1 MHDIR
6 AVRSD
11 PAGFDAALA
20 RRGLP
25 PVSAELLAQDADRRA
40 ALTALQEKQARRN
53 AVAREVGQ
61 GRRTGADTTAMEVE
75 AAALRNETE
84 ALETQ
89 SAGMDD
95 AIRRVLE
102 GLPNVLDADVPD
114 VERAREIGAD
124 RVEIYTGPYAEAFAH
139 GDFQRELDAC
149 ARTAERAHACG
160 LGVNAGHDLNQMNLP
175 ALKTAV
181 SQLAEVSVGH
191 ALICEALYAGLGETV
206 AAYVKLLA

>member
-53 AVAREVGQ
+53 ALAREVGQ

-75 AAALRNETE
+75 AAALRDETE

-114 VERAREIGAD
+114 
-124 RVEIYTGPYAEAFAH
+124 GPDETANVVLKQFGEPRDL
-139 GDFQRELDAC
+139 GFQPKQ
-149 ARTAERAHACG
+149 HF
-160 LGVNAGHDLNQMNLP
+160 
-175 ALKTAV
+175 
-181 SQLAEVSVGH
+181 
-191 ALICEALYAGLGETV
+191 
-206 AAYVKLLA
+206 